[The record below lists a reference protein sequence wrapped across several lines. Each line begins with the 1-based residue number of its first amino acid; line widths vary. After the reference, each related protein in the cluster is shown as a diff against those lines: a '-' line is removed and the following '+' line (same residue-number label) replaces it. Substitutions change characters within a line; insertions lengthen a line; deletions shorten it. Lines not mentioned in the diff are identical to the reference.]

1 MYLGR
6 LACETSEGK
15 MAYLLGVVTGLSV
28 AVATVLIWLLVA
40 ATAAVVIVSRHGI
53 LMLFA
58 KTG

>member
-1 MYLGR
+1 
-6 LACETSEGK
+6 

-28 AVATVLIWLLVA
+28 AVTTVLIWLLVA